1 MLAEW
6 EQLRERIQAVDREL
20 VAEAQQHEACERLL
34 EVPGS
39 GAQTA
44 TALVAAV
51 GDGKAFEKGRDLTA
65 WLGLTPAEHSRGAG
79 SVWEASASAATATG
93 GHCWC
98 IAPA

>member
-6 EQLRERIQAVDREL
+6 EQLRERM
-20 VAEAQQHEACERLL
+20 VAEAQQHEACDRLL
-34 EVPGS
+34 EVPGI

-65 WLGLTPAEHSRGAG
+65 
-79 SVWEASASAATATG
+79 
-93 GHCWC
+93 
-98 IAPA
+98 